1 MKTID
6 NGVYLLYNTKSG
18 YVIAYDD
25 IEAASCALADT
36 LDESYKFP
44 GYSSRFNDWKLVKLA
59 YGVGDNFDKPRNR
72 IDPYEDCYRKENE

>member
-44 GYSSRFNDWKLVKLA
+44 GYRSRFDDWKLVTLI
-59 YGVGDNFDKPRNR
+59 YGVGDNFDRPRNR
-72 IDPYEDCYRKENE
+72 IDPYSDLKDEQ